1 MNVRVSVIFA
11 KPQDFIAF
19 YHQGL
24 TEFCR
29 NLPMPQISGQPETSA
44 PFLDESESEAKMV
57 VVIDVAEERLADFE
71 EVTQFFGGQIISS
84 DELDAMGI

>member
-1 MNVRVSVIFA
+1 MNVKVSVIFA
-11 KPQDFIAF
+11 KPQDFVAF

-29 NLPMPQISGQPETSA
+29 NLPMPQISPPLETTAPIPDEPET
-44 PFLDESESEAKMV
+44 EAKML

-84 DELDAMGI
+84 DQLDAMGI

>member
-11 KPQDFIAF
+11 NPQDFVAF

-24 TEFCR
+24 TEFCH
-29 NLPMPQISGQPETSA
+29 NLPMPEISSPPTTTESI
-44 PFLDESESEAKMV
+44 LDESETEAKMV
-57 VVIDVAEERLADFE
+57 VVVDISEDKLADFE
-71 EVTQFFGGQIISS
+71 EVTQFFGGKIVSS